1 MKSKVLNAILLVT
14 WLTPFE
20 LLALPEMVIGEAT
33 INPGI
38 HLTFEGAIKDDVAPL
53 GVFLAEN
60 ETDVHIE
67 MLAHW
72 SEDAPK
78 GSVTGGYVAYLQV
91 KLLIKNESTD
101 TSIAVQL
108 SPHVNLSDNLHY
120 AQNIKLPGK
129 IDDKY
134 TLKFII
140 EPPMNGSLGLHY
152 DWREQVGEKFTP
164 GGNFTFEGLDFSKIA
179 KTTRR

>member
-1 MKSKVLNAILLVT
+1 MKGKVLNAILLVT

-33 INPGI
+33 IKPGI
-38 HLTFEGAIKDDVAPL
+38 YLTFEGAIKDDVAPL

-78 GSVTGGYVAYLQV
+78 GSVPGGYVAYLQV
-91 KLLIKNESTD
+91 ELLVKNESTD

-108 SPHVNLSDNLHY
+108 APHVNLSDNLHY

-140 EPPMNGSLGLHY
+140 KPPMNGSLGLHY
-152 DWREQVGEKFTP
+152 DWRESVGEKFTP

>member
-1 MKSKVLNAILLVT
+1 MWPRLVFFLPKMKPTCTLRCWRIGRRMLL
-14 WLTPFE
+14 
-20 LLALPEMVIGEAT
+20 
-33 INPGI
+33 
-38 HLTFEGAIKDDVAPL
+38 
-53 GVFLAEN
+53 
-60 ETDVHIE
+60 
-67 MLAHW
+67 
-72 SEDAPK
+72 K

-91 KLLIKNESTD
+91 ELLVTNESTD

-108 SPHVNLSDNLHY
+108 APHVNLSDNLHY

>member
-1 MKSKVLNAILLVT
+1 VKSKVLNAILLVT

-20 LLALPEMVIGEAT
+20 LFALPEMVIGEAT
-33 INPGI
+33 IKPGI

-78 GSVTGGYVAYLQV
+78 GSVPGGYVAYLQV
-91 KLLIKNESTD
+91 ELLVKNERTD
-101 TSIAVQL
+101 TSITVQL
-108 SPHVNLSDNLHY
+108 APHVNLSDNLHY

-140 EPPMNGSLGLHY
+140 KPPMNGSLGLHY
-152 DWREQVGEKFTP
+152 DWREHVGEKFTP

>member
-38 HLTFEGAIKDDVAPL
+38 YLTFEGAVKDVVAPL

-78 GSVTGGYVAYLQV
+78 GSVPGGYVAYLQV
-91 KLLIKNESTD
+91 AVLVKNESTD

-108 SPHVNLSDNLHY
+108 APHVNLSDNLHY

-140 EPPMNGSLGLHY
+140 EPPMNGSLGMHY
-152 DWREQVGEKFTP
+152 DWRQQVGQTLSA
-164 GGNFTFEGLDFSKIA
+164 GGNFTFAHLDFSKISKA
-179 KTTRR
+179 TRR

>member
-14 WLTPFE
+14 WLAPFE

-60 ETDVHIE
+60 ETDVLIE

-78 GSVTGGYVAYLQV
+78 GSVPGGYVAYLQV
-91 KLLIKNESTD
+91 ELLVKNEHTD

-108 SPHVNLSDNLHY
+108 APHVNLSDNLHY

-152 DWREQVGEKFTP
+152 DWREHVGEKFTP

>member
-14 WLTPFE
+14 WLAPFE

-72 SEDAPK
+72 SEDAPIH
-78 GSVTGGYVAYLQV
+78 A
-91 KLLIKNESTD
+91 
-101 TSIAVQL
+101 
-108 SPHVNLSDNLHY
+108 
-120 AQNIKLPGK
+120 
-129 IDDKY
+129 
-134 TLKFII
+134 II
-140 EPPMNGSLGLHY
+140 LAIRLFYFG
-152 DWREQVGEKFTP
+152 
-164 GGNFTFEGLDFSKIA
+164 
-179 KTTRR
+179 